1 MANGF
6 GVTTDELE
14 RFFRGNGETMKSQ
27 FVGVFPADQKEE
39 NVIEGA
45 KGKKY
50 LFIIANTDSS
60 AKSGEHWW
68 SFLDTDEKGT
78 VFLFA
83 SLGTYGLLSFIVQND
98 LDVFNRLMPGQVKQI
113 FQKDNRRTLLSWS
126 FKMDKYSTLK
136 EKDLRKLHLQPNI
149 FSNSCMHLASKKSW
163 KKL

>member
-14 RFFRGNGETMKSQ
+14 RFFRGNCETMKSQ
-27 FVGVFPADQKEE
+27 FAGVFPADQKEE

-126 FKMDKYSTLK
+126 FKMDK
-136 EKDLRKLHLQPNI
+136 
-149 FSNSCMHLASKKSW
+149 
-163 KKL
+163 